1 MTASKPSGLW
11 SAEPGEVLVV
21 DDEFAAR
28 AVLSRWIEAEGFVV
42 SGAPD
47 AETALDIL
55 AERDIAVVTVDKD
68 MPGHGGMWLVGE
80 IQKRY
85 PAVAMLL
92 ATGDDHIPPR
102 VSMSRGVFAYLV
114 KPFRP
119 EAVSEAIKAGVRWH
133 FEAMRKSS

>member
-1 MTASKPSGLW
+1 MVTSEVNVPIDGDRSISLWGLKSPREARRIPIMTASKPSGLW
-11 SAEPGEVLVV
+11 SAAPGEVLVV
-21 DDEFAAR
+21 DDEYAAR

-80 IQKRY
+80 IQKR
-85 PAVAMLL
+85 
-92 ATGDDHIPPR
+92 
-102 VSMSRGVFAYLV
+102 
-114 KPFRP
+114 
-119 EAVSEAIKAGVRWH
+119 
-133 FEAMRKSS
+133 

>member
-1 MTASKPSGLW
+1 MSRSKPSGLW
-11 SAEPGEVLVV
+11 STGVGEVLVV
-21 DDEFAAR
+21 DDEFASR
-28 AVLSRWIEAEGFVV
+28 AVLSRWIEAEGFTVCA
-42 SGAPD
+42 APD

-68 MPGHGGMWLVGE
+68 MPGNGGMWLVGE

-92 ATGDDHIPPR
+92 ASGDDQIPPR

-119 EAVSEAIKAGVRWH
+119 EAVIAAIQAGARWH
-133 FEAMRKSS
+133 LEALRKSS

>member
-1 MTASKPSGLW
+1 MYRSKPSGLW
-11 SAEPGEVLVV
+11 NTGLGEVLVV

-28 AVLSRWIEAEGFVV
+28 AVLSRWIEAEGFAV
-42 SGAPD
+42 SAAPD

-68 MPGHGGMWLVGE
+68 MPGRDGIWLVAE
-80 IQKRY
+80 IQKRH

-92 ATGDDHIPPR
+92 ASGDDHIPPR

-119 EAVSEAIKAGVRWH
+119 EAVIAAIQAGVRWH
-133 FEAMRKSS
+133 AEAMSKSS